1 MDKLGDDII
10 YKAAAGDC
18 EAIAMIYKFLKEYTA
33 GLSNLQREQLEI
45 EKNNIISKG
54 MQYRMK
60 NEQLEVW
67 RLLIEKL
74 VNQIQSEN
82 EILNIH

>member
-10 YKAAAGDC
+10 YKATAGDC
-18 EAIAMIYKFLKEYTA
+18 EAIAVIYKFLKEYTA
-33 GLSNLQREQLEI
+33 GLSNFQREQLEI

-54 MQYRMK
+54 IQYRMK

-82 EILNIH
+82 EIMNIH